1 MIFAICND
9 PKILELAL
17 MSKTTISLLQFI
29 APLGVIIF
37 AGLDILKAVTAKDQ
51 DGIRKQINHI
61 PKRLIAMVVLF
72 FVPTFVDLTMNVVD
86 STFEYTSCFTAASHE
101 NIENLYIDM
110 ANERLAKVKAYI
122 GQEEWKSNEAYALL
136 DKAKLAIINIKDE
149 KTRIEL
155 EKKVDVLKVTIK
167 QKEDKEKQDAIIKT
181 ELELDLDAYN
191 PPDNGGTMPGNPS
204 NPTPSPGTGSLP
216 YYNQCD
222 SRWGSQTFYTG
233 SYCRQSCGATSLA
246 MVVSGIGNNSNAI
259 PTVIGDKMKSM
270 GLPAT
275 FVSHNAFTNSSFLGY
290 FGIKGTRINGSDK
303 TTVLNAFRTH
313 LNQGHPI
320 ICNLPGHYVVVDH
333 FKDGKFHVLDPGS
346 QRYNG
351 YYDDAGMW
359 ELIINYK
366 NRGGPR
372 YAYFYFEKA

>member
-17 MSKTTISLLQFI
+17 MGKTAISLLQFI

-86 STFEYTSCFTAASHE
+86 STFEYTSCFTAASKD
-101 NIENLYIDM
+101 NIEGLYTEM
-110 ANERLAKVKAYI
+110 ANERLAQVKAYI
-122 GQEEWKSNEAYALL
+122 GTEDWRSNEAYALL
-136 DKAKLAIINIKDE
+136 DKAEIAILNIKTE
-149 KTRIEL
+149 TTRVEL
-155 EKKVDVLKVTIK
+155 ENKADSTRATIK

-191 PPDNGGTMPGNPS
+191 PPDGSTNPS
-204 NPTPSPGTGSLP
+204 PSPSPGTGTIP

-275 FVSHNAFTNSSFLGY
+275 FVSHDAFTNSSFLGY

-303 TTVLNAFRTH
+303 TTVLNAFRTQ
-313 LNQGHPI
+313 LNAGHPI
-320 ICNLPGHYVVVDH
+320 IVNLPGHYVVVDH
-333 FKDGKFHVLDPGS
+333 IKDGKFHMWDPGTQS
-346 QRYNG
+346 YNG

>member
-17 MSKTTISLLQFI
+17 MGKTAISLLQFI

-61 PKRLIAMVVLF
+61 PKRLIAMVILF
-72 FVPTFVDLTMNVVD
+72 FVPTFVDLTMTVVD
-86 STFEYTSCFTAASHE
+86 STFEYTSCFTAASKD
-101 NIENLYIDM
+101 NIESLYTEM
-110 ANERLAKVKAYI
+110 ANERLAQVKAYI
-122 GQEEWKSNEAYALL
+122 GTEDWRSNEAYALL
-136 DKAKLAIINIKDE
+136 DKAEIAILNIKTE
-149 KTRIEL
+149 TTRVEL
-155 EKKVDVLKVTIK
+155 ENKADSTRATIK

-191 PPDNGGTMPGNPS
+191 PPDGSTNPS
-204 NPTPSPGTGSLP
+204 PSPSPGTGTIP

-275 FVSHNAFTNSSFLGY
+275 FVSHDAFTNSSFLSY

-303 TTVLNAFRTH
+303 KTVLNAFRTQ
-313 LNQGHPI
+313 LNAGHPI
-320 ICNLPGHYVVVDH
+320 IVNLPGHYVVVDH
-333 FKDGKFHVLDPGS
+333 IKDGKFHMWDPGTQS
-346 QRYNG
+346 YNG

>member
-1 MIFAICND
+1 MILAICND

-17 MSKTTISLLQFI
+17 MSKTAISLLQFI

-61 PKRLIAMVVLF
+61 PKRLIAMVILF
-72 FVPTFVDLTMNVVD
+72 FVPTFVDLTMTVVD
-86 STFEYTSCFTAASHE
+86 STFEYTSCFTAASKD
-101 NIENLYIDM
+101 NIESLYTEM
-110 ANERLAKVKAYI
+110 ANERLAQVKAYI
-122 GQEEWKSNEAYALL
+122 GTEDWRSNEAYALL
-136 DKAKLAIINIKDE
+136 DKAEIAILNIKTE
-149 KTRIEL
+149 TTRVEL
-155 EKKVDVLKVTIK
+155 ENKADSTRATIK

-191 PPDNGGTMPGNPS
+191 PPDNSS
-204 NPTPSPGTGSLP
+204 NPTNPGGNSPGSGTVP

-275 FVSHNAFTNSSFLGY
+275 FVSHDAFTNSSFLSY

-303 TTVLNAFRTH
+303 KTVLNAFRTQ
-313 LNQGHPI
+313 LNAGHPI
-320 ICNLPGHYVVVDH
+320 IVNLPGHYVVVDH
-333 FKDGKFHVLDPGS
+333 IKDGKFHMWDPGTQS
-346 QRYNG
+346 YNG